1 MRQKELGKKNKIT
14 NIWKLNS
21 FKYKHL
27 LLQKI
32 FSLQKKLAFSEL
44 YQNIWFFTQAGKDVR
59 CQMKNH
65 KNKSK
70 LRYGCLNLRTFKYS
84 AKDRQT
90 LIQIIGIPPVQHL
103 SRKQQANVYS
113 SSLTVGVLLVLPQ
126 RYNDNVGKENTN
138 LKDILG
144 DLKKLLYLYSHKSY
158 V

>member
-1 MRQKELGKKNKIT
+1 M

-21 FKYKHL
+21 FKQKHL

-44 YQNIWFFTQAGKDVR
+44 YQNIWFFAQAGKDVR

-70 LRYGCLNLRTFKYS
+70 LRYGCLHLRIFKYS
-84 AKDRQT
+84 AKD
-90 LIQIIGIPPVQHL
+90 IQIIGIPLMQHL

-113 SSLTVGVLLVLPQ
+113 SSLTLGVLLVLPQ
-126 RYNDNVGKENTN
+126 RYNDNVGKENMYQFERHFRR
-138 LKDILG
+138 LKEALIFVQ
-144 DLKKLLYLYSHKSY
+144 S
-158 V
+158 

>member
-44 YQNIWFFTQAGKDVR
+44 YQNIWCSTQAGKDVR
-59 CQMKNH
+59 GYH